1 MKRREPAF
9 ALILIILSLGLG
21 ACDLVDKLLDRSL
34 GEKTWR
40 RNCAECHGIDG
51 SGNTPGYMGETYAD
65 LRDDLWRAG
74 GNDGA
79 FEAVIVGG
87 VFGKMP
93 PTRLTAEELRAVIS
107 YIHELRGEK
116 ARGTSN

>member
-1 MKRREPAF
+1 MKLRTF
-9 ALILIILSLGLG
+9 VFLIILAAIAYYGQ
-21 ACDLVDKLLDRSL
+21 DLMDMVVKRSL

-40 RNCAECHGIDG
+40 RSCAECHGIDG
-51 SGNTPGYMGETYAD
+51 AGNTPGYMGETYAD

-79 FEAVIVGG
+79 WESVIQGG

-93 PTRLTAEELRAVIS
+93 PTRLTPEELRAVVA
-107 YIHELRGEK
+107 YIHELRGERT
-116 ARGTSN
+116 RGTPN